1 MEMKRDE
8 GEEMA
13 AQEVRNARAL
23 EAWNAW
29 KEVCWVSGVGRSLD
43 GKPPIGT
50 LEQAEILRSEIE
62 RGFRRKVC
70 PYRTQ
75 LEDEQGKGILD
86 DFDFANE
93 FDNKLVEFETVERL
107 DKRFHEGEGRV
118 RKKKAWKDVIWAA
131 AKSSADDPLKV
142 IRGKLIGSMGV
153 INQVVEEWLAETYSC
168 TVVKDPT
175 TGKDVVRFG
184 ISMEDESRNKAA
196 AEKELIDS
204 GNTLDAAASQSQDAS
219 VDDAASAIGAGEGRR
234 DEGVSA
240 PCEAEDGNDYGV
252 SKTVLQKW
260 REKLKKCLN
269 GRQCCAIFA
278 HVSGVKIYNDAEVLA
293 ALGVGKSVAG
303 EMLKDIKSN
312 PMECLRTLDEELRDW
327 ILRDPHGTKFFMQW
341 IRSQALAEKAG
352 RLILSRMQE
361 RTATAK

>member
-1 MEMKRDE
+1 MKESSAMEKAAKEDRDHKTF
-8 GEEMA
+8 
-13 AQEVRNARAL
+13 

-29 KEVCWVSGVGRSLD
+29 KEVCWVYGLGKSLD
-43 GKPPIGT
+43 GNPPIGT
-50 LEQAEILRSEIE
+50 AEQADILRSEIA
-62 RGFRRKVC
+62 RGFRRKVL
-70 PYRTQ
+70 PYRSQ
-75 LEDEQGKGILD
+75 LEDEQGKGVLD
-86 DFDFANE
+86 DLDFANI
-93 FDNKLVEFETVERL
+93 FDNKLTEFETVERF
-107 DKRFHEGEGRV
+107 DKGHYGEADHV
-118 RKKKAWKDVIWAA
+118 RKKKAWKDFTWAA
-131 AKSSADDPLKV
+131 VKGSKDAPLKV
-142 IRGKLIGSMGV
+142 IRGKLIGPLGV
-153 INQVVEEWLAETYSC
+153 INQVVEEWLVETYSC
-168 TVVKDPT
+168 TIVKDPV

-184 ISMEDESRNKAA
+184 ASMEDESRNQAA

-278 HVSGVKIYNDAEVLA
+278 HVSGVRIYNDAEVLA

-327 ILRDPHGTKFFMQW
+327 ILRDPQGTKFFMQW
-341 IRSQALAEKAG
+341 IKTRALAEKAG
-352 RLILSRMQE
+352 PLILSRVQE
-361 RTATAK
+361 RTVAAK